1 MPDLLVLRPASHVG
15 SLAILGGRGAPPL
28 PLPGGGADLFL
39 LAISFREGHGA
50 FGFDGTIGAWRG
62 HVRYSLRHEALRQVE
77 RRRERRKRSSGG
89 RWMWNQAMQL
99 PGGGVSPVRGVGCHG

>member
-50 FGFDGTIGAWRG
+50 FGFEESGED
-62 HVRYSLRHEALRQVE
+62 RYDILCVT
-77 RRRERRKRSSGG
+77 KR
-89 RWMWNQAMQL
+89 
-99 PGGGVSPVRGVGCHG
+99 